1 MSKNTGNIKLNFR
14 FHIALKLFTV
24 IGTLLFVAPSYAS
37 DLCQDGKKQLRGN
50 YEVMQSDGGLWAL
63 MERSESLKDQSTL
76 GFQIDNKLMRM
87 VVGFETLCGNGSQK
101 KPDTGLYAQ
110 IEKRLDRGK
119 SFIRTNFEKISSEQF
134 LNNMQTFKLD
144 LDKFIN
150 DFNL

>member
-76 GFQIDNKLMRM
+76 GFQIDNKCEWWWVLRPYAEMA
-87 VVGFETLCGNGSQK
+87 LK
-101 KPDTGLYAQ
+101 KNRIPVSMHKLKKDS
-110 IEKRLDRGK
+110 IEENPLLEPILKK
-119 SFIRTNFEKISSEQF
+119 YPPNNF
-134 LNNMQTFKLD
+134 
-144 LDKFIN
+144 
-150 DFNL
+150 